1 MDISDER
8 SGYGVAVLN
17 DCKYGY
23 DAKEKLMRLTLI
35 KSGIYPNPNADQ
47 GIHEFT
53 YSLLPHKG
61 DYRDGS
67 VIEEATRLN
76 LDSHM
81 FLSHD
86 ISAGSAGRA
95 YESMMN
101 SVIDLK
107 GEKGVYISSVKQAE
121 DSEDIVIRLY
131 EGFGQ
136 EHKVSAGLLKG
147 LDKPVKD
154 VYECDLMENKL
165 SAEMISYDLTK
176 RLISME
182 FKPFE
187 IKTIRISL

>member
-1 MDISDER
+1 
-8 SGYGVAVLN
+8 
-17 DCKYGY
+17 
-23 DAKEKLMRLTLI
+23 
-35 KSGIYPNPNADQ
+35 
-47 GIHEFT
+47 
-53 YSLLPHKG
+53 
-61 DYRDGS
+61 
-67 VIEEATRLN
+67 
-76 LDSHM
+76 
-81 FLSHD
+81 
-86 ISAGSAGRA
+86 
-95 YESMMN
+95 MN